1 MLENLPP
8 MPEFMAMPELVACG
22 LYLLGAAWGFALMA
36 TSALPAAF
44 FWGIGGGLQLA
55 LALVES
61 ASLLGLPGLAGL
73 APNLL
78 FYNATIG
85 AMALGL
91 GAIFSIVVPPASKR
105 RTLFT
110 ALGMAL
116 LLAAAVER
124 LPLGQLPM
132 PLVLLGMLMLAVL
145 IGLRYRPAPAR
156 WLLAG
161 LLLFGLAELTR
172 HGYLPGLPL
181 AHAEASRAI
190 LGLGLY
196 TFGRAARAA

>member
-1 MLENLPP
+1 MLENLPS
-8 MPEFMAMPELVACG
+8 MLDLIARG
-22 LYLLGAAWGFALMA
+22 LYLLAAADPPEEGRRQRAGGHQGKA
-36 TSALPAAF
+36 R
-44 FWGIGGGLQLA
+44 GGGLQLA
-55 LALVES
+55 LALAES
-61 ASLLGLPGLAGL
+61 ATLLGLPGLAGL
-73 APNLL
+73 LPDLL
-78 FYNATIG
+78 FYNATLG

-91 GAIFSIVVPPASKR
+91 GAIFSIVVPPGSKR

-145 IGLRYRPAPAR
+145 IGLRHRPLPAR

-161 LLLFGLAELTR
+161 LLLLGLAELSR
-172 HGYLPGLPL
+172 YGYLPGLPL
-181 AHAEASRAI
+181 NDAALARAL
-190 LGLGLY
+190 LGIGLLC
-196 TFGRAARAA
+196 FGRAAKLA

>member
-8 MPEFMAMPELVACG
+8 LLDLAARG
-22 LYLLGAAWGFALMA
+22 IYLLGAAWGFALMA

-61 ASLLGLPGLAGL
+61 GLLLGLPGLAGL
-73 APNLL
+73 APDLL
-78 FYNATIG
+78 FYNANLG

-91 GAIFSIVVPPASKR
+91 GAIFSIVVPPAAKR

-116 LLAAAVER
+116 LLAAAVGR

-132 PLVLLGMLMLAVL
+132 PLVLLGLLMLAVL

-161 LLLFGLAELTR
+161 MLLLGLAELTR

-181 AHAEASRAI
+181 ADAEAARAL
-190 LGLGLY
+190 LGLGLFG
-196 TFGRAARAA
+196 FGRAARSA

>member
-1 MLENLPP
+1 MLENLSS
-8 MPEFMAMPELVACG
+8 MLDLFARG
-22 LYLLGAAWGFALMA
+22 LYLVATAGGFALMA

-44 FWGIGGGLQLA
+44 FWGIGGGLHLA

-61 ASLLGLPGLAGL
+61 GSLLGLPGLAGL
-73 APNLL
+73 LPDLL
-78 FYNATIG
+78 FYNATLG

-91 GAIFSIVVPPASKR
+91 GALFSIVVPPGSKR

-116 LLAAAVER
+116 LLAITVGR
-124 LPLGQLPM
+124 LPLGQAPM

-145 IGLRYRPAPAR
+145 IGLRHRPPPAR

-161 LLLFGLAELTR
+161 MLLFGLAELSR
-172 HGYLPGLPL
+172 YGYLPGLPL
-181 AHAEASRAI
+181 SDAALARAL
-190 LGLGLY
+190 LGIGLLC
-196 TFGRAARAA
+196 FGRAAKLA

>member
-1 MLENLPP
+1 MLENLPSILDL
-8 MPEFMAMPELVACG
+8 AARG

-44 FWGIGGGLQLA
+44 FWGIGGGLALA
-55 LALVES
+55 LALVDS
-61 ASLLGLPGLAGL
+61 AILLALPGLAGL
-73 APNLL
+73 TPSLQ

-91 GAIFSIVVPPASKR
+91 GALFSIVVPPASKR

-110 ALGMAL
+110 ALGIAL
-116 LLAAAVER
+116 LMAAAVER

-145 IGLRYRPAPAR
+145 IGLRHRPAPAR

-161 LLLFGLAELTR
+161 MLLLGLAELTR
-172 HGYLPGLPL
+172 HGFLPGLPL
-181 AHAEASRAI
+181 PEAEAARLL

-196 TFGRAARAA
+196 TFGRAAKAA

>member
-1 MLENLPP
+1 MLENLPS
-8 MPEFMAMPELVACG
+8 MLDLIARG
-22 LYLLGAAWGFALMA
+22 LYLLAAAAGFALMA

-55 LALVES
+55 LALAES
-61 ASLLGLPGLAGL
+61 ATLLGLPGLAGL
-73 APNLL
+73 LPDLL
-78 FYNATIG
+78 FYNATLG

-91 GAIFSIVVPPASKR
+91 GAIFSIVVPPGSKR

-145 IGLRYRPAPAR
+145 IGLRHRPLPAR

-161 LLLFGLAELTR
+161 LLLLGLAELSR
-172 HGYLPGLPL
+172 YGYLPGLPL
-181 AHAEASRAI
+181 NDAALARAL
-190 LGLGLY
+190 LGIGLLC
-196 TFGRAARAA
+196 FGRAAKLA